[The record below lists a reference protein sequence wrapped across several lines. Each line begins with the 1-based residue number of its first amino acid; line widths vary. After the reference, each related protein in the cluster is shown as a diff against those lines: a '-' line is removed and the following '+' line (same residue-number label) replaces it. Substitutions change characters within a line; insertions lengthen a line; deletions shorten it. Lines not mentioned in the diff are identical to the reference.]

1 MNEALGNEFSA
12 LSGRG
17 VDIESTAWGLVKHY
31 MGPILPFFDDPA
43 VTGIFVNRYDT
54 IYIRKNGEFEP
65 VAARFKDEQQ
75 LFNCI
80 DQVVNSLGQ
89 EINADTN
96 PIADARLRDGS
107 RVNAVL
113 YPTAH
118 RGSNMTI
125 RIFPKV
131 RYTVEDL
138 LQKGAFNEDMLAFF
152 RLAVM
157 CEYNTLVSGA
167 TGSGKTTIL
176 NALGNLAPDGDRM
189 GVIEDTAELYI
200 SKPNMVS
207 MEAPKRSIQS
217 ADPVTMERL
226 LVNTLRQE
234 LKRIMVGE
242 VREPKA
248 ATALMLALNTGHRG
262 VYSTLHANNS
272 QSALRRLINMLLSN
286 DTRIPYDAV
295 RAEIHDNF
303 DLIIQAER
311 TPRHG
316 QRIVEVCELD
326 GDELKLLWKWDY
338 IEGKHKRVYTDPPRL
353 FRMAEKY
360 GIE

>member
-1 MNEALGNEFSA
+1 MNSEFGE
-12 LSGRG
+12 LSGKG
-17 VDIESTAWGLVKHY
+17 MDIDGAAWGLVRHY
-31 MGPILPFFDDPA
+31 MEPILPYFVDPA
-43 VTGIFVNRYDT
+43 VTGIFVNRFDT
-54 IYIRKNGEFEP
+54 IFIRKDGLFEP
-65 VAARFKDEQQ
+65 VTARFKDENH

-80 DQVVNSLGQ
+80 NQIVNTLGQ
-89 EINADTN
+89 EINPDSA

-125 RIFPKV
+125 RLFPKV

-138 LQKGAFNEDMLAFF
+138 LNKGAFNEEMLNYF
-152 RLAVM
+152 RLAVA

-167 TGSGKTTIL
+167 TGSGKTTLL

-189 GVIEDTAELYI
+189 GVIEDTAELDI
-200 SKPNMVS
+200 RKPNMVS
-207 MEAPKRSIQS
+207 MEAPKRSIQT

-262 VYSTLHANNS
+262 VYSTLHANDAPK
-272 QSALRRLINMLLSN
+272 ALRRIINMLLSN
-286 DTRIPYDAV
+286 DTRIPYEAV
-295 RAEIHDNF
+295 RAEIYDNF

-316 QRIVEVCELD
+316 QRVVEVCELD
-326 GDELKLLWKWDY
+326 GDALRPLWKWDY
-338 IEGKHKRVYTDPPRL
+338 IAGTHKRVHSEPPRL
-353 FRMAEKY
+353 YKLAEKY
-360 GIE
+360 GIQVPAL